1 VTGTNS
7 SRDWN
12 RSRPIWRAPA
22 QGRSGTLS
30 VIRCGRR
37 RLFARRRTE
46 TENPK
51 TFRLRRR
58 RGVARQTV
66 SRILPCYNAGES
78 NRGGAVPPK
87 ADDQRKTNMILLS
100 SVSTFIKA
108 SPPSGISLRCRRMVW
123 RWHQGI
129 LRRDRADLSRI
140 GDTARLAARC
150 RGDRRS
156 LTTRGAWA
164 GASGFLRRA
173 S

>member
-1 VTGTNS
+1 MTTAITLKDNGL
-7 SRDWN
+7 SRY
-12 RSRPIWRAPA
+12 STPAPE
-22 QGRSGTLS
+22 S
-30 VIRCGRR
+30 I
-37 RLFARRRTE
+37 
-46 TENPK
+46 
-51 TFRLRRR
+51 
-58 RGVARQTV
+58 
-66 SRILPCYNAGES
+66 SRILPLPRYNAGEL

-129 LRRDRADLSRI
+129 PRRDRADLSRI
-140 GDTARLAARC
+140 GDTAKLAARC

-156 LTTRGAWA
+156 LTTRGTRA
-164 GASGFLRRA
+164 GASGFLRWA